1 MKKLLLT
8 TALAGFLAAPATG
21 AQASWWW
28 WDWFPEIDPESCTD
42 LCDSE
47 RIDIKQSIH
56 GLQEALNTIDD
67 IDDATDVEQTAV
79 NAANLVNL
87 EGTYTEDV
95 DFDHADGMGTVDQ
108 DAYYLSQVAANV
120 LEGGWASG
128 HYNVA
133 QSATNVVN
141 SVTGD
146 SAWNIYQFA
155 GAYQNASNYMSFGK
169 DGYDADAD
177 VVFDSEGE
185 VEVATQSAVNAAN
198 IVDIGEL
205 NNEIVQVSV
214 GGQVASNVAVD
225 VGGGYHWYHGNDV
238 WDFAQTATNVANIAT
253 VGVFDLNK
261 CACDWEVDQHAY
273 ADQSATNLLS
283 GSGWTD
289 IHNVVQS
296 ATNVANSVSLP
307 SDE

>member
-1 MKKLLLT
+1 MKKLLVT
-8 TALAGFLAAPATG
+8 TALAGFIAAPATG
-21 AQASWWW
+21 AQASYEF
-28 WDWFPEIDPESCTD
+28 DWGDLIDFLHGCTT

-47 RIDIKQSIH
+47 SIDITQSIS
-56 GLQEALNTIDD
+56 GLQFALNKIDD
-67 IDDATDVEQTAV
+67 VDDATDVEQTAV
-79 NAANLVNL
+79 NAANLVDL
-87 EGTYTEDV
+87 EGTYTEEWDSQ
-95 DFDHADGMGTVDQ
+95 ADGIGTVAQ
-108 DAYYLSQVAANV
+108 DADYLTQIAKNV
-120 LEGGWASG
+120 LDGGWGSG

-146 SAWNIYQFA
+146 SAVNIYQYA
-155 GAYQNASNYMSFGK
+155 SAYQSASNFMSFGSG
-169 DGYDADAD
+169 GYDADAD

-198 IVDIGEL
+198 LIDIGEL
-205 NNEIVQVSV
+205 NNEIVQMSY
-214 GGQVASNVAVD
+214 GSQVALNIAVD
-225 VGGGYHWYHGNDV
+225 ESYYGHNDV

-261 CACDWEVDQHAY
+261 CACDWEVDQTAY
-273 ADQSATNLLS
+273 ADQWAKNKLY
-283 GSGWTD
+283 GNHKTD

-307 SDE
+307 SDD